1 MSPYQG
7 KTPKR
12 LKEER
17 VVCPAEEERREA
29 DFLLSNLDIG
39 SGHLFS
45 SGSVDV
51 SSGPEIET
59 IHF

>member
-29 DFLLSNLDIG
+29 DSPSIQLRHRVWTPVQLR
-39 SGHLFS
+39 
-45 SGSVDV
+45 
-51 SSGPEIET
+51 
-59 IHF
+59 

>member
-7 KTPKR
+7 KTNAWCVLLRRKGAR
-12 LKEER
+12 LIL
-17 VVCPAEEERREA
+17 
-29 DFLLSNLDIG
+29 LLSNLDIG

-51 SSGPEIET
+51 SSGSEIET